1 MTMASRKE
9 RLAVAKK
16 KKPTKLKAETE
27 NLGASIE
34 PISLR
39 KFTSESLTIYGTY
52 VVMNRAI
59 PELRDGLKPVH
70 RAVMWSMFELG
81 IGPNAKAAKAAR
93 VVGDAMG
100 KYHPHGDASI
110 YDSMVGLANYNPRL
124 VEGTGNWGTPDDGAA
139 AMRYTEANYSHY
151 ANLFLLDKD
160 YLKAVTLTDNFDNT
174 LKIPLNLPALLPN
187 MLLMGN
193 PTAPAYGTRAGN
205 PPMCMSGMVK
215 LLYNAFKKGKP
226 VTLKG
231 CVKHLYVD
239 YVFGCNN
246 MYTDKE
252 WIEYLKTGRGS
263 LKFCP
268 VIDAVWEHEEKDR
281 AKKILIRSYSP
292 GFRDNSIKKKLEAI
306 LNLDSVSNVLPACG
320 ENDDRAGKFGALYII
335 EPARGLDEDDF
346 YELADKIEKLLTH
359 SESYSP
365 GAVIKNEKSAKF
377 KVPSVVELINLWMVY
392 RVKLEHKNIDILTA
406 DRQHK
411 LEHQELLMYAI
422 DRKDDILR
430 VLKKVLESSKPDEAL
445 AKALKIDLSMA
456 KRLLDLQ
463 LRRLAKLERPP
474 IAKAIKDLKSELKI
488 LTKDKKDPTQRIAAH
503 LKATY
508 SKYCKLVKRDS

>member
-1 MTMASRKE
+1 MATKKT
-9 RLAVAKK
+9 RLAAAKK
-16 KKPTKLKAETE
+16 KKSSSSE
-27 NLGASIE
+27 LGAKIE
-34 PISLR
+34 PVSLR
-39 KFTSESLTIYGTY
+39 RFTSESLTIYGTY

-70 RAVMWSMFELG
+70 RAIMWSMYELG
-81 IGPNAKAAKAAR
+81 LTPNAKAAKSAR

-110 YDSMVGLANYNPRL
+110 YDSMVGLANYNPKL
-124 VEGTGNWGTPDDGAA
+124 INGTGNWGTPDDGHA
-139 AMRYTEANYSHY
+139 AMRYTECNYSHY
-151 ANLFLLDKD
+151 AHLFMLDKD
-160 YLKAVTLTDNFDNT
+160 YLKAVTMIDNFDGT

-205 PPMCMSGMVK
+205 PPMSMAGMVK
-215 LLYNAFKKGKP
+215 LLYNSFKKDAP

-231 CVKHLYVD
+231 AAKHLHVD
-239 YVFGCNN
+239 YSFGCNN

-252 WIEYLKTGRGS
+252 WVEYLKTGKGS

-268 VIDAVWEHEEKDR
+268 MIDAVWDHKNKDF

-292 GFRDNSIKKKLEAI
+292 GFRDNSVKKKLEQI
-306 LNLDSVSNVLPACG
+306 LNLDSVSSVLPACG
-320 ENDDRAGKFGALYII
+320 ANDERAGPFGALYII
-335 EPARGLDEDDF
+335 EPSRGTGEDDF
-346 YELADKIEKLLTH
+346 YELAAKVEKLLTT

-365 GAVIKNEKSAKF
+365 GAVIKTSESAKF
-377 KVPSVVELINLWMVY
+377 KVPSIIELINIWRVY
-392 RVKLEHKNIDILTA
+392 RTKLELKNIDILTK
-406 DRQHK
+406 DREHK
-411 LEHQELLMYAI
+411 LEHQELLLYAV
-422 DRKDDILR
+422 DRKDDILK

-445 AKALKIDLSMA
+445 AKALKINVSKA

-474 IAKAIKDLKSELKI
+474 IAKQIKELKAE
-488 LTKDKKDPTQRIAAH
+488 LKVLKKDRKDPSLRIANH
-503 LKATY
+503 LKETY
-508 SKYCKLVKRDS
+508 AKYCKLIKRDS